1 MASAV
6 VLECT
11 AVSGMMLMRAGQQSR
26 VFATSSTTT
35 TSSKQ
40 KMDLRCNQQQSLLSK
55 LSLSNAE
62 MIPVVWRRTD
72 SRTRAVATSASSAS
86 SSSSSS
92 PVAVASGAPSGLDAG
107 IQQNLKRAVAKK
119 AVELVKSGMIVGLGT
134 GSTSSMA
141 IEELGKL
148 IAQNKLKDI
157 VGVPTSYQ
165 SRVLARQFG
174 VKTVDL
180 NDVNHVDIAFDGADE
195 VDASMNIIK
204 GAGAAHTMEK
214 VVDSIAKQCVILID
228 QSKVVSKLGLAFSLP
243 VEVLPF
249 ALSPVLRALVNL
261 GGVPEIRTALRKDGP
276 VITELGNMVV
286 DVRFADGINNP
297 AELEN
302 KINMIPG
309 VVENGLFVNVAHKVF
324 VATKDGEEILIV
336 ELAEFVASLKSANEG
351 AITA

>member
-55 LSLSNAE
+55 LPLSNAE
-62 MIPVVWRRTD
+62 MIAVVWRRTD

-86 SSSSSS
+86 FSSSSSS
-92 PVAVASGAPSGLDAG
+92 PVAVASGAPPGLDAG
-107 IQQNLKRAVAKK
+107 ILQNLKKPVAKK
-119 AVELVKSGMIVGLGT
+119 AVEPVKSGMIIGLGT

-195 VDASMNIIK
+195 VDASMNLIK
-204 GAGAAHTMEK
+204 VSLTPLWWIQLQK
-214 VVDSIAKQCVILID
+214 CVILTD
-228 QSKVVSKLGLAFSLP
+228 QSKVVSKLGLAFSLL

-249 ALSPVLRALVNL
+249 ALSPVLHALVNL

-276 VITELGNMVV
+276 VIMELGNM
-286 DVRFADGINNP
+286 ICWWYQQNP

-309 VVENGLFVNVAHKVF
+309 VVENGLFVNVAYKVF

-351 AITA
+351 ATTA

>member
-1 MASAV
+1 LL
-6 VLECT
+6 LE
-11 AVSGMMLMRAGQQSR
+11 Q
-26 VFATSSTTT
+26 
-35 TSSKQ
+35 
-40 KMDLRCNQQQSLLSK
+40 
-55 LSLSNAE
+55 
-62 MIPVVWRRTD
+62 
-72 SRTRAVATSASSAS
+72 
-86 SSSSSS
+86 
-92 PVAVASGAPSGLDAG
+92 
-107 IQQNLKRAVAKK
+107 
-119 AVELVKSGMIVGLGT
+119 
-134 GSTSSMA
+134 
-141 IEELGKL
+141 
-148 IAQNKLKDI
+148 LKDI

-336 ELAEFVASLKSANEG
+336 ELAEFVASLKSASEG
-351 AITA
+351 ATTA

>member
-55 LSLSNAE
+55 LSLSNGE

-72 SRTRAVATSASSAS
+72 SRTRAVVTSASSAS
-86 SSSSSS
+86 SSSSP
-92 PVAVASGAPSGLDAG
+92 PVAVASGAPPGLDAG

-157 VGVPTSYQ
+157 LGVPTSYQ

-195 VDASMNIIK
+195 VDASMNLIK
-204 GAGAAHTMEK
+204 GGGAAHTMGK

-351 AITA
+351 ATTA

>member
-40 KMDLRCNQQQSLLSK
+40 KMDLRCIQQQGLLSK
-55 LSLSNAE
+55 LSLSNGE

-336 ELAEFVASLKSANEG
+336 ELAEFVASLKSASEG
-351 AITA
+351 ATTA

>member
-11 AVSGMMLMRAGQQSR
+11 AVSGMMLMIAGQQSR

-40 KMDLRCNQQQSLLSK
+40 KMDLRCIQQQSLLSK

-72 SRTRAVATSASSAS
+72 SRTRAVATSVSS

-92 PVAVASGAPSGLDAG
+92 PVAVASGAPPGLDAG

-351 AITA
+351 ATTA

>member
-40 KMDLRCNQQQSLLSK
+40 KMDLRCIQQQSLLSK
-55 LSLSNAE
+55 LSLSNGE

-72 SRTRAVATSASSAS
+72 SRTRAVVTSASSA
-86 SSSSSS
+86 SSSSS

-204 GAGAAHTMEK
+204 
-214 VVDSIAKQCVILID
+214 VCLIP
-228 QSKVVSKLGLAFSLP
+228 LYL
-243 VEVLPF
+243 
-249 ALSPVLRALVNL
+249 
-261 GGVPEIRTALRKDGP
+261 
-276 VITELGNMVV
+276 
-286 DVRFADGINNP
+286 
-297 AELEN
+297 
-302 KINMIPG
+302 
-309 VVENGLFVNVAHKVF
+309 
-324 VATKDGEEILIV
+324 
-336 ELAEFVASLKSANEG
+336 
-351 AITA
+351 

>member
-1 MASAV
+1 LL
-6 VLECT
+6 LE
-11 AVSGMMLMRAGQQSR
+11 Q
-26 VFATSSTTT
+26 
-35 TSSKQ
+35 
-40 KMDLRCNQQQSLLSK
+40 
-55 LSLSNAE
+55 
-62 MIPVVWRRTD
+62 
-72 SRTRAVATSASSAS
+72 
-86 SSSSSS
+86 
-92 PVAVASGAPSGLDAG
+92 
-107 IQQNLKRAVAKK
+107 
-119 AVELVKSGMIVGLGT
+119 
-134 GSTSSMA
+134 
-141 IEELGKL
+141 
-148 IAQNKLKDI
+148 LKDI

-214 VVDSIAKQCVILID
+214 VVDSIAKQCVILVD